1 MVRHLNN
8 QGMDEHRDHLSTVA
22 EDGHRIW
29 VYPEAVQGLW
39 AQRRTW
45 VAWTLL
51 AVLIAGPWLRIHGE
65 PLLRLDV
72 VHREFVIFGHIFLA
86 HDTFLFAWTMVTGF
100 VAIIV
105 LTVVFGR
112 VFCGW
117 ICPQTIFLEFVFRP
131 IERWIEGK
139 PSAQRTRDLGPW
151 TWDKIWRKG
160 LKWGVFFGIS
170 FAIANT
176 FLAYI
181 IGSESLL
188 AIQLDSPREHLGGLT
203 SLLVF
208 TAVFFFVFA
217 WMREQVCTA
226 VCPYGRLQ
234 GVLVD
239 DDTINV
245 TYDNVRGE
253 PRGHLKK
260 DKDLEAQGDCVDCG
274 LCVRVCP
281 TGVDIRNGLQL
292 ECIHCTACMDAC
304 DGIMD
309 KVGKERGL
317 IRYAS
322 IRNVVDR
329 TPFALT
335 RRAWAYL
342 AVMLV
347 MITGLSGFLATRQPL
362 EINVFRAAGFLPK
375 VEDSGR
381 VVNMY
386 NFALVNKTGQDLVV
400 ALDVKDTTYDLVPIG
415 GDSILVPAKGRK
427 EGVFL
432 MYARNAEGPARE
444 GVDVLIKHGSVVLGR
459 GQSSFTRPL

>member
-1 MVRHLNN
+1 
-8 QGMDEHRDHLSTVA
+8 MDDHRDHLSTVA

-29 VYPEAVQGLW
+29 VYPAAVQGVW
-39 AQRRTW
+39 QRRRTW
-45 VAWTLL
+45 VAWSLL
-51 AVLIAGPWLRIHGE
+51 ALLFAGPWLRIHGE
-65 PLLRLDV
+65 PLLRLDI
-72 VHREFVIFGHIFLA
+72 VHREFVIFGQAFFA
-86 HDTFLFAWTMVTGF
+86 QDTFLFAWTMVTGF

-105 LTVVFGR
+105 VTVVFGR

-117 ICPQTIFLEFVFRP
+117 VCPQTIFLEFVFRP
-131 IERWIEGK
+131 IERWVEGK
-139 PSAQRTRDLGPW
+139 PTAQRKRDLGPW
-151 TWDKIWRKG
+151 TWDKAWRKG

-181 IGSESLL
+181 IGSEALL
-188 AIQLDSPREHLGGLT
+188 AIQLDSPREHVAGLT
-203 SLLVF
+203 SLLAF

-239 DDTINV
+239 DDTVNV
-245 TYDNVRGE
+245 TYDDVRGE
-253 PRGHLKK
+253 PRGHLAKG
-260 DKDLEAQGDCVDCG
+260 AAGAGQGDCVDCG

-309 KVGKERGL
+309 SVGKDRGL

-322 IRNVVDR
+322 IRSVAEGA
-329 TPFALT
+329 PFSLT

-347 MITGLSGFLATRQPL
+347 MMTGLSGFLATRQPM
-362 EINVFRAAGFLPK
+362 EINVFRAAGFVPK
-375 VEDSGR
+375 VDDNGR

-386 NFALVNKTGQDLVV
+386 SYALVNKTGEDLVV
-400 ALDVKDTTYDLVPIG
+400 ALEVADRDYELVSIG
-415 GDSILVPAKGRK
+415 QDSLFLPSKGRQA
-427 EGVFL
+427 GVFL
-432 MYARNAEGPARE
+432 MYAKDEPGPARSN
-444 GVDVLIKHGSVVLGR
+444 VDVFVKHGASVLGR
-459 GQSSFTRPL
+459 TRSSFTRPLH